1 MRIIRIG
8 LNTQRIY
15 SKPMCACIGYFDGM
29 HKGHQQLIKNT
40 IAMAKRLNCESA
52 LITFDPDPWVTL
64 KGKKNVKHI
73 TTMRERLNKAVEF
86 GIQNIIILEFTYAF
100 SQLSPEDFVNQILS
114 KISIK
119 GVVCGFDFHYGVMG
133 KGNAD
138 TLKQTPNIEV
148 EVVSPIED
156 ENGKISSTR
165 ITKCIHEGKM
175 EEARDMLGFPF
186 RMSGVIV
193 HGRHQGASIGFPT
206 ANIQYDSEYILP
218 KGGVYAG
225 FAIVNNHKYP
235 AMINLGHNPTFNYR
249 NDMSLEACLLDFN
262 GDLYGKYITIE
273 FISYIREEI
282 RFTTKGNLI
291 LQLEQDVNHTK
302 KILSHYE

>member
-1 MRIIRIG
+1 MRIIRMG

-29 HKGHQQLIKNT
+29 HKGHQQLIKKT
-40 IAMAKRLNCESA
+40 IEMSKRLNCESA

-64 KGKKNVKHI
+64 KGAKNVKHI
-73 TTMRERLNKAVEF
+73 TTIRERLNKAVEF

-100 SQLSPEDFVNQILS
+100 SQLSPEEFVNEILS

-119 GVVCGFDFHYGVMG
+119 GIVCGFDFHYGVKG
-133 KGNAD
+133 KGNPE

-165 ITKCIHEGKM
+165 ITKCIQEGKM
-175 EEARDMLGFPF
+175 EEASNMLGFPF
-186 RMSGVIV
+186 RMSGVVV
-193 HGRHQGASIGFPT
+193 HGRHQGVSIGFPT

-225 FAIVNNHKYP
+225 YVIIHNQKYK
-235 AMINLGHNPTFNYR
+235 AMINFGHNPTFNYR
-249 NDMSLEACLLDFN
+249 NDMSLEAFIIDFD
-262 GDLYGKYITIE
+262 GDLYGKYVTIE
-273 FISYIREEI
+273 FITFIREEK
-282 RFTTKGNLI
+282 RFTSKGNLI
-291 LQLEQDVNHTK
+291 LQLEQDVKRTK
-302 KILSHYE
+302 KILSNYE